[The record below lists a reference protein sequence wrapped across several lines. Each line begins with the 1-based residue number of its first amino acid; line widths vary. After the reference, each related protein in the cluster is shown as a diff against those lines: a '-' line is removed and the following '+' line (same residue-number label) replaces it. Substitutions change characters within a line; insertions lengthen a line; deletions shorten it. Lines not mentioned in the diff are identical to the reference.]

1 MKKALFDLSIRCF
14 YSNGNHTEHRQRMK
28 LSDVPKWL
36 EAYKFTHPN
45 CQAVS
50 IKVWFTDLE
59 RQEITE

>member
-14 YSNGNHTEHRQRMK
+14 YSNRNHTEHRQKMK
-28 LSDVPKWL
+28 LSDVSKWL

-50 IKVWFTDLE
+50 VKVWFTDLE
-59 RQEITE
+59 RGKN